1 VNGALH
7 EILAWKKIPAR
18 QNQLTALL
26 FLGSL
31 QFTAFS
37 LNTLSLTTRCNN
49 KHFIISSTA
58 IQFDM
63 RSLHIQF
70 QLYPKRMRPM
80 LSSVST
86 ICPHQN
92 TTSSIPLD
100 LVLLQKLKNQLP
112 NLHRVRLPH
121 KVACI
126 QQMNF
131 RLGQIPFER
140 LSAWWNENRI
150 ILSPNSQ

>member
-1 VNGALH
+1 MELSTKSWLRKKSRRGRIDLPRCCFRDRSSSPLSALT
-7 EILAWKKIPAR
+7 P
-18 QNQLTALL
+18 
-26 FLGSL
+26 
-31 QFTAFS
+31 
-37 LNTLSLTTRCNN
+37 SLTTRCNN
-49 KHFIISSTA
+49 QQFIISSTA
-58 IQFDM
+58 IQFGM

-70 QLYPKRMRPM
+70 HLYSKRLRPM

-150 ILSPNSQ
+150 ILSPNRQ